1 MENLQREKQSKIEI
15 LQKIKRAQYLIS
27 LSKYQDTII
36 ADLESQIAI
45 EGVNLVKNN
54 LISIKKIKYLGN
66 YRIL

>member
-54 LISIKKIKYLGN
+54 LISIKKIKYLEN

>member
-15 LQKIKRAQYLIS
+15 LQKIKRTQYLIS

-45 EGVNLVKNN
+45 EGVHLVKNN

-66 YRIL
+66 CRIL